1 VPGRKG
7 KSRSALAAPLVA
19 RGPSWPEILVTVIA
33 LAAGAA
39 LYLYAH
45 KDEGALEE
53 SKARGSAIVEA
64 LERHRIEHGDYPP
77 ALDSLVPS
85 YLPAI
90 EAPSW
95 GLGRWKYERYTRT
108 APAGGTAPASANSY
122 FMLSVAQ
129 SESGYPLLYYDFTGR
144 RWVLNN

>member
-1 VPGRKG
+1 MAVP
-7 KSRSALAAPLVA
+7 LTA
-19 RGPSWPEILVTVIA
+19 RGLSWPELIVTAVA
-33 LAAGAA
+33 LAIGAA
-39 LYLYAH
+39 IFLYAH

-53 SKARGSAIVEA
+53 SKERGSAIVEA

-77 ALDSLVPS
+77 TLDSLMPS

-95 GLGRWKYERYTRT
+95 GLGRWKYERYTRSPAAGGA
-108 APAGGTAPASANSY
+108 APARADSVY
-122 FMLSVAQ
+122 FMLSVAA
-129 SESGYPLLYYDFTGR
+129 SESGYPLLFYDFTGR